1 MAGSRSLTA
10 RKAVGEVLASEHADV
25 LRESVAVMVRE
36 IMEAEVSQL
45 AGAEL
50 GERAPGRRQAQRNG
64 YRERRWDT
72 RVGEIELQIPRLR
85 TGSYLPGFLEPRK
98 RAEQAL
104 IAVVQ
109 EAYVNGVST
118 RKVDRLVEQMG
129 LRGLSKDQVSR
140 MCAGLDEQVQ
150 AFRQRPLDGAYPY
163 LWLDAKI
170 EKVREAG
177 GVRQKALVIAYA
189 VHETGVRE
197 VIGLDVGE
205 AETDAFWTEFL
216 FALKARGLDG
226 VRLCVSDA
234 HQGLRSAIA
243 RVLGCRWQ
251 RCTVH
256 FLRDMLGHCNR
267 QTQPMIAT
275 AIRQIFA
282 ADDGQQAQQRL
293 AEVVDRLAGPAPKVA
308 RLLDESADDLLGFYQ
323 FPREHW
329 PKLRSTNPL
338 ERVNKEIGR
347 RSDVVGIYPNDAAL
361 IRLAGM
367 LLVEQNDCH
376 EGGRTA
382 DRGPVLPA
390 PQTRR
395 CSAHRFPTRGG
406 LHAVSRYRLGNP
418 TRELV
423 RDRRGW
429 QPARGIDPG
438 RARRARPAR
447 SDDRPGR
454 RGPRVHRDDERRCL
468 GP

>member
-10 RKAVGEVLASEHADV
+10 REAVSEVLSGEHADV

-36 IMEAEVSQL
+36 IMEAEVAQL

-50 GERAPGRRQAQRNG
+50 GERAPSRRAAQRNG

-85 TGSYLPGFLEPRK
+85 TGSYLPSFLEPRR

-104 IAVVQ
+104 VAVVQ

-150 AFRQRPLDGAYPY
+150 AFRNRPLEGAYPY

-170 EKVREAG
+170 ERVREPG

-189 VHETGVRE
+189 VHESGIRE
-197 VIGLDVGE
+197 VLGLDVGE
-205 AETDAFWTEFL
+205 AETEAFWTEFL
-216 FALKARGLDG
+216 FSLKARGLDG

-234 HQGLRSAIA
+234 HQGLRNAIA

-256 FLRDMLGHCNR
+256 FLRDMLGHCGR
-267 QTQPMIAT
+267 SQQPMIAT
-275 AIRQIFA
+275 AIRQVFQ
-282 ADDGQQAQQRL
+282 ADTGEQARERL
-293 AEVVDRLAGPAPKVA
+293 GEVVDRLTGPAPKVA
-308 RLLDESADDLLGFYQ
+308 RLLEDAAEDLLGFYS

-347 RSDVVGIYPNDAAL
+347 RSDVVGIYPNDKAL

-367 LLVEQNDCH
+367 LLVEQTDEWLVQRRYLSETSIRQVLSTQGAPGSNVNGAG
-376 EGGRTA
+376 EGKE
-382 DRGPVLPA
+382 VI
-390 PQTRR
+390 
-395 CSAHRFPTRGG
+395 
-406 LHAVSRYRLGNP
+406 
-418 TRELV
+418 EL
-423 RDRRGW
+423 
-429 QPARGIDPG
+429 QA
-438 RARRARPAR
+438 A
-447 SDDRPGR
+447 
-454 RGPRVHRDDERRCL
+454 
-468 GP
+468 